1 MNQKEEQQELS
12 KNSSRRDFIKKATLA
27 VGAASVVGLYACNNT
42 SSSAQNEEAEEE
54 NSTDLKL
61 TVAGYNV
68 NRVKSLVDG
77 RVKIKGCSIK
87 FVKAGIG
94 DMNTTTFSGEQTYD
108 ITEIGLHPFM
118 LAYANENFRD
128 YTLLPIFPL
137 RIFRHK
143 SVFIRN
149 DRGINTPE
157 DLKGKTIGTPGYSS
171 TSLTWLRGIF
181 QEEYGIK
188 PEDINWVISNKD
200 SSADAAGKISKQ
212 EQLNPDGVNIK
223 MGTAG
228 LDESE
233 LLVSGEVDAL
243 FHAAEPKA
251 YIDGNP
257 LVQRL
262 FPDSKRVEQAYF
274 KKTGIFPIM
283 HSIAVRKSLL
293 EKHPWLAEAI
303 FNAYSESKAQDYAF
317 MRKYGWVFDSLPW
330 YGQEFEETKNL
341 MGENFWPY
349 GIKANSKA
357 LETLFRY
364 SYEQGLC
371 NKELRIEDLF
381 HPSAL
386 ALLELN

>member
-1 MNQKEEQQELS
+1 MT
-12 KNSSRRDFIKKATLA
+12 KNSSRRTFLKTATIA
-27 VGAASVVGLYACNNT
+27 AGSVGAIGMVSCKSEPSTSQQEASEDVKSN
-42 SSSAQNEEAEEE
+42 
-54 NSTDLKL
+54 DLKI

-77 RVKIKGCSIK
+77 RVKIKGCTIN
-87 FVKAGIG
+87 FVQAGIG
-94 DMNTTTFSGEQTYD
+94 DMNTSTFSGDQPYD

-118 LAYANENFRD
+118 LAYTYDHFRD

-149 DRGINTPE
+149 DRGVKKPE

-181 QEEYGIK
+181 QDEYGIN
-188 PEDINWVISNKD
+188 PEDVHWVISNKD

-212 EQLNPDGVNIK
+212 EQMNPEGVRIR

-233 LLVSGEVDAL
+233 LLISGEVDVL

-251 YIDGNP
+251 YIDGNK
-257 LVQRL
+257 LVERL
-262 FPDSKRVEQAYF
+262 FPDSRRVEQAYY

-283 HSIAVRKSLL
+283 HAVAVRKSLL
-293 EKHPWLAEAI
+293 DKNHWLAEAI
-303 FNAYSESKAQDYAF
+303 FNAYSESKTQDYAF

-330 YGQEFEETKNL
+330 YGQELEETHKL

-349 GIKANSKA
+349 GIEPNRKT

-364 SYEQGLC
+364 SYEQGLSSR
-371 NKELRIEDLF
+371 ELTIEELF
-381 HPSAL
+381 HPSS
-386 ALLELN
+386 LELKESN